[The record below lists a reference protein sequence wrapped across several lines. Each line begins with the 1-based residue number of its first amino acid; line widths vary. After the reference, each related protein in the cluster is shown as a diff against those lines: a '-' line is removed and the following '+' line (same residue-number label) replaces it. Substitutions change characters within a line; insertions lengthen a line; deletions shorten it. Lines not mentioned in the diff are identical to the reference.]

1 MKVVLTPAV
10 EVAIRTLDD
19 DNRRRVQSWFGHLAK
34 WETDDYVRSHSH
46 RLDSIA
52 DAYVLKTST
61 DLRIFFKVH
70 GGTVTILDIATKQ
83 SILTSAYGS
92 ETK

>member
-1 MKVVLTPAV
+1 MKLVLTPAV
-10 EVAIRTLDD
+10 EVALRTLDD
-19 DNRRRVQSWFGHLAK
+19 DNRRRVQSWFDHLAN
-34 WETDDYVRSHSH
+34 WNVDDYVRNHSH
-46 RLDSIA
+46 RLESIP
-52 DAYVLKTST
+52 DAYVLRTRT

-83 SILTSAYGS
+83 SILSSGYVS